1 MSGIRGAW
9 HHGRMTEIEYV
20 PTHEDLREQVR
31 IRAAREAGMVLEAMT
46 PYVNGGMGDISPGH
60 VMAWIAVQKFRA
72 SLYQATT
79 APQDR
84 GDVIPVATVARM
96 VEEARAV
103 AAAEAREAVLAE
115 QRELRALESASARDK
130 LVAELARIQGQQS

>member
-1 MSGIRGAW
+1 MN
-9 HHGRMTEIEYV
+9 EIEYL

-31 IRAAREAGMVLEAMT
+31 IRAAREAGAVLEAMT

-72 SLYQATT
+72 SLYQAQQ
-79 APQDR
+79 APEDKGDR
-84 GDVIPVATVARM
+84 IPVATVARM

-103 AAAEAREAVLAE
+103 AAVEAREAVLAE
-115 QRELRALESASARDK
+115 MREVRALESASAREK
-130 LVAELARIQGQQS
+130 LVAELARIQAQAS